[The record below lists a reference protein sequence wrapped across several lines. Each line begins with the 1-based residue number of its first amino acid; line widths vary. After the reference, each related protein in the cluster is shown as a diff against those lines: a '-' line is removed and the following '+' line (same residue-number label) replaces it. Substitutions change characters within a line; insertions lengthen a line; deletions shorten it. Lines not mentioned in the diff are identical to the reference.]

1 MAASATLALKAGVW
15 FRRGRLLIISPVQQ
29 PSWLLSGRNP
39 TYPVVQIP
47 QATSMP
53 APPDSGSAFFASRS
67 PVGRLRPVPTGN
79 TGAGRPTSAPAADN
93 GRQPPPIG
101 RSSSYRPSSGGP
113 LPSSS
118 PAASPDE
125 RQRPMRSA

>member
-47 QATSMP
+47 QATSLFAIATFVGPSWMLSP
-53 APPDSGSAFFASRS
+53 SQPPKNAGHSHLRS
-67 PVGRLRPVPTGN
+67 LWLRPVTHTRLLRHGDFV
-79 TGAGRPTSAPAADN
+79 ARARRGRF
-93 GRQPPPIG
+93 
-101 RSSSYRPSSGGP
+101 
-113 LPSSS
+113 
-118 PAASPDE
+118 
-125 RQRPMRSA
+125 